1 MTLIKKYFS
10 SIGILGQRLFDF
22 YSLLGLY
29 SFLLFLYYVEFHAEY
44 YTPMVLIPMGII
56 LLTAII
62 VGGIISGIMRRRW
75 GNSVITTYYLSSH
88 LFLCYLQVII
98 EANYFKYEIL

>member
-22 YSLLGLY
+22 FSLLGLY

-75 GNSVITTYYLSSH
+75 GNSVIATYYILLVLS
-88 LFLCYLQVII
+88 F
-98 EANYFKYEIL
+98 ILVLSAGNNRG